1 MVTVP
6 PPPVRVDIPT
16 RDGLVL
22 AAESFGA
29 ASPPSVLFAH
39 GFGQT
44 RLSWRASAQAIA
56 AEGFHSL
63 CLDGRGHGESGWR
76 PDDRPYQFED
86 FAADMVE
93 VAGALPGRPA
103 LVGASMGGLLG
114 LLTEGESADGLFS
127 ALVLVDITPRWEQ
140 QGVERILDFMGA
152 HPQGFESLQ
161 EAAAA
166 VERYLPHRGSGRD
179 PERLKPLLAEGADG
193 RLRWHWDPRLLADV
207 PRDASAYQTRLMAAA
222 RRVKAPLL
230 LISGDRSDVVS
241 EHTIEEF
248 LALVPHAQHQRIPG
262 ATHMVVGD
270 ANTAFTDAVSEFL
283 RQTVLSSAA

>member
-1 MVTVP
+1 MVTP
-6 PPPVRVDIPT
+6 SPASARVDIPT

-22 AAESFGA
+22 AAERFG
-29 ASPPSVLFAH
+29 SPTSPAVLFAH

-56 AEGFHSL
+56 AEGFHAL

-76 PDDRPYQFED
+76 SDARPYQFED
-86 FAADMVE
+86 FATDMIE
-93 VAGALPGRPA
+93 VAANLPGKPA

-114 LLTEGESADGLFS
+114 LLTEGESDDGLFS

-152 HPQGFESLQ
+152 HPEGFASLD
-161 EAAAA
+161 EAADA
-166 VERYLPHRGSGRD
+166 VLRYLPHRGRERD
-179 PERLKPLLAEGADG
+179 PERLRPLLAQGPDG
-193 RLRWHWDPRLLADV
+193 RLRWHWDPRLLEDI
-207 PRDASAYQTRLMAAA
+207 PRDASAYQARLMAAA
-222 RRVKAPLL
+222 QRVEAPLL
-230 LISGDRSDVVS
+230 LVSGDRSDVVS

-248 LALVPHAQHQRIPG
+248 LALVPHARHVRIPG

-270 ANTAFTDAVSEFL
+270 ANTAFTGAVTDFL
-283 RQTVLSSAA
+283 RHTVLSSAA

>member
-1 MVTVP
+1 MVTSTASP
-6 PPPVRVDIPT
+6 ARVEIPT

-22 AAESFGA
+22 AADSFGPPT
-29 ASPPSVLFAH
+29 PPSVLFAH

-56 AEGFHSL
+56 AEGFHAL

-76 PDDRPYQFED
+76 PDDRPYRFED
-86 FAADMVE
+86 FAEDMLE
-93 VAGALPGRPA
+93 VADHLPGKPA

-114 LLTEGESADGLFS
+114 LLTEGESAEGLFS

-152 HPQGFESLQ
+152 HPHGFDTLQ

-166 VERYLPHRGSGRD
+166 VEQYLPHRGRNRD
-179 PERLKPLLAEGADG
+179 PERLRPLLAEGADG
-193 RLRWHWDPRLLADV
+193 RLRWHWDPRLLKDV
-207 PRDASAYQTRLMAAA
+207 PRDASAYQQRLMSAA
-222 RRVKAPLL
+222 RRVRAPLL
-230 LISGDRSDVVS
+230 LVSGDRSDVVS
-241 EHTIEEF
+241 KHTIQEF
-248 LALVPHAQHQRIPG
+248 LDIVPQARHVRIPG

-270 ANTAFTDAVSEFL
+270 ANSAFTGAVTEFL
-283 RQTVLSSAA
+283 RHNVLSSAA